1 MKLLVVLLCM
11 MFHLSSYAQN
21 HMIEFKADSFLL
33 GQFSSSDSKY
43 SGRKK
48 NSESD
53 QSGLIFINFARSVSS
68 HIQVGVQGYYTNTDG
83 NGYKSENISTLLGGI
98 YNFTPD
104 HFTKTYYVSLYAGL
118 EWQHT
123 YLDQSDNTH
132 SEALVGKIS
141 FGRRIPLAFIS
152 DNFTYSPEFSLKSS
166 NYTKSSDAEWS
177 QEGVIKF
184 LQFSVFF

>member
-1 MKLLVVLLCM
+1 MKPVIVLFCL
-11 MFHLSSYAQN
+11 MFHLPSYAQN
-21 HMIEFKADSFLL
+21 HMIEFKADSILL

-68 HIQVGVQGYYTNTDG
+68 HIQVGVQGHYANANG

-98 YNFTPD
+98 YNFTAD
-104 HFTKTYYVSLYAGL
+104 HFTNTYYVSLYAGF

-123 YLDQSDNTH
+123 YLDQSGNTH